1 MNVNPIPDFNLLMK
15 SGVIFKIVSI
25 SQNFSCILPETFYII
40 LWEINET
47 VVDFLESTN
56 AIFKL

>member
-1 MNVNPIPDFNLLMK
+1 MNVNLFPDFNLLMK

-25 SQNFSCILPETFYII
+25 SQNFLRILPETFYVI
-40 LWEINET
+40 LCEFNET

-56 AIFKL
+56 AI